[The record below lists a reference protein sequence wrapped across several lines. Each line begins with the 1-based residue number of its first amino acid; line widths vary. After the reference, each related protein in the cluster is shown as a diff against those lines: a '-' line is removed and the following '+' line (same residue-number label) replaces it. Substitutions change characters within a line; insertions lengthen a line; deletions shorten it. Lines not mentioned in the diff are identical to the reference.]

1 MKRPFQTLAAEWL
14 FICKSTTRSK
24 EKTLFTYDTIHRTCL
39 RGGFVYRLTLTRFN
53 VNFSISIINSKLA
66 ARMQIK

>member
-39 RGGFVYRLTLTRFN
+39 RGGFLPVDLRQDCGDLLHILRN
-53 VNFSISIINSKLA
+53 LRHLLERN
-66 ARMQIK
+66 